1 MDTKQNSKE
10 IIYNM
15 KNIKSC
21 FNKATKI
28 FPKRKS
34 DDITGKSNLLL
45 LIKNTTSNVET
56 SSGSEN
62 KTTAKKKLFPETD
75 INFPKQK
82 KICIKFADLVAEEK
96 IGDEDSDKHLELALQ
111 IKKRKYTNN
120 SKIKITK
127 CDQIFLDNN
136 KEKEKEKED
145 KKNKKELKK
154 KSSKSMNK
162 VILGNQNEE
171 NIIIKKIKKKLLCC

>member
-96 IGDEDSDKHLELALQ
+96 FDDEDSEKHLELALQ

-120 SKIKITK
+120 SKIKITN

-136 KEKEKEKED
+136 KEKEKED
-145 KKNKKELKK
+145 IKNKKQLKK

-162 VILGNQNEE
+162 IILGNQNEE
-171 NIIIKKIKKKLLCC
+171 NIIITKIKKKLLCC

>member
-1 MDTKQNSKE
+1 METKQSSKE
-10 IIYNM
+10 IIYNI

-34 DDITGKSNLLL
+34 DDITGKSNILL
-45 LIKNTTSNVET
+45 LIKNSTSNAET

-62 KTTAKKKLFPETD
+62 KETTKKKLFPVTQKN
-75 INFPKQK
+75 INFPKPK
-82 KICIKFADLVAEEK
+82 KICIKFADLVADIK
-96 IGDEDSDKHLELALQ
+96 NDEDSDMHLELALQ

-127 CDQIFLDNN
+127 CDQIFLDCH
-136 KEKEKEKED
+136 KEKED
-145 KKNKKELKK
+145 IKQLKK

-162 VILGNQNEE
+162 IILGNQNEE
-171 NIIIKKIKKKLLCC
+171 NIIIQKIKKKLLCC

>member
-1 MDTKQNSKE
+1 MNTNQNSKE
-10 IIYNM
+10 IIYNI

-45 LIKNTTSNVET
+45 PIKNTASNTET
-56 SSGSEN
+56 STGSEN
-62 KTTAKKKLFPETD
+62 KIATKKGIISEAFMNNPKPKKL
-75 INFPKQK
+75 
-82 KICIKFADLVAEEK
+82 CIKFTDLVTKEIK
-96 IGDEDSDKHLELALQ
+96 DEYSDKHLELALQ
-111 IKKRKYTNN
+111 IKKRKY
-120 SKIKITK
+120 SHYSRIKITK
-127 CDQIFLDNN
+127 CEPIFLDNN
-136 KEKEKEKED
+136 NKEKED
-145 KKNKKELKK
+145 IKINKQLKK

-162 VILGNQNEE
+162 IILGNQNEE

>member
-1 MDTKQNSKE
+1 
-10 IIYNM
+10 M

-21 FNKATKI
+21 FKKATKI

-45 LIKNTTSNVET
+45 LMKNTTSNAET

-62 KTTAKKKLFPETD
+62 KTTAKKKIFPETD
-75 INFPKQK
+75 INCPKPK
-82 KICIKFADLVAEEK
+82 KICIKFTDLVAEEK
-96 IGDEDSDKHLELALQ
+96 SDEDSDKHLELALQ

-136 KEKEKEKED
+136 KEKEKED
-145 KKNKKELKK
+145 IKNKKQLKK

-162 VILGNQNEE
+162 VILG
-171 NIIIKKIKKKLLCC
+171 K